1 MGLLERAKQSVE
13 KAKDISS
20 DLVSD
25 ENLAN
30 MIIVACAKQDN
41 VNEALKTKG
50 SVYRIHG
57 VDLEMGIPP
66 KVVYA
71 IRREFDEETAQS
83 KDFNPAPAGMVLVE
97 DDD

>member
-1 MGLLERAKQSVE
+1 MGLIDRAKQSVE
-13 KAKDISS
+13 KAKNISL

-30 MIIVACAKQDN
+30 MIMVACAKQDN

-50 SVYRIHG
+50 SIYRIHG
-57 VDLEMGIPP
+57 VDIEMGIPP

-71 IRREFDEETAQS
+71 IRREFDEQS
-83 KDFNPAPAGMVLVE
+83 G
-97 DDD
+97 

>member
-1 MGLLERAKQSVE
+1 MGLLDRAKQSVE
-13 KAKDISS
+13 KARDISL
-20 DLVSD
+20 DLVND

-30 MIIVACAKQDN
+30 MIVVACAKQDN
-41 VNEALKTKG
+41 VNEALKAKG

-71 IRREFDEETAQS
+71 IRKVFDEQ
-83 KDFNPAPAGMVLVE
+83 VE
-97 DDD
+97 

>member
-1 MGLLERAKQSVE
+1 MGLLDRAKQSVE
-13 KAKDISS
+13 KVRDISL

-30 MIIVACAKQDN
+30 MIIVACTKQDN

-50 SVYRIHG
+50 SIYRIHG

-66 KVVYA
+66 KIVYA
-71 IRREFDEETAQS
+71 IRRGFDDQLE
-83 KDFNPAPAGMVLVE
+83 
-97 DDD
+97 

>member
-1 MGLLERAKQSVE
+1 MGLLDRAKQSVE

-30 MIIVACAKQDN
+30 MIMIACAKQDN

-57 VDLEMGIPP
+57 VDIEMGIPP

-71 IRREFDEETAQS
+71 IRREFDEDMSES
-83 KDFNPAPAGMVLVE
+83 KDFNTTASGAVLVE
-97 DDD
+97 NDD

>member
-1 MGLLERAKQSVE
+1 MGLLDKAKQSVE
-13 KAKDISS
+13 KARDISL
-20 DLVSD
+20 DLVND

-41 VNEALKTKG
+41 VNEALKAKG

-71 IRREFDEETAQS
+71 IRKEIDEQ
-83 KDFNPAPAGMVLVE
+83 VE
-97 DDD
+97 